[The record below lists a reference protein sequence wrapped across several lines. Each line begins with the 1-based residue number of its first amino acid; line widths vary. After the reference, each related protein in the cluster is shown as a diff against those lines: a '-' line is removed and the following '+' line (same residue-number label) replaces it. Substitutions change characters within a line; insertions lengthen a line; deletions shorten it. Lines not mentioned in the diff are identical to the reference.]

1 MERSGLQALVGR
13 ISGCMAE
20 EAHVVS
26 RHAEGPGRSSNHVEC
41 AAEREGCNQGWK
53 LYRDIFLTGDVLLL
67 YMKLA

>member
-1 MERSGLQALVGR
+1 MVFKLLREESAGA
-13 ISGCMAE
+13 CMAE